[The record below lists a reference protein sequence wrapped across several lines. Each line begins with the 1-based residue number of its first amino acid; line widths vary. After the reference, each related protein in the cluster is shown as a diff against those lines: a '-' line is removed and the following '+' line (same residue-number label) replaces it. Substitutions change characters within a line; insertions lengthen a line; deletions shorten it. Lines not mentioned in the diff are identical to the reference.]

1 MDERNKKMNKIPT
14 VKEIREYRLTHLWSD
29 TLDQIFDMRDHYRP
43 VPASKVARM
52 IDKAF
57 REYCELKPTSTQLQM
72 TVEDFSH
79 RAHICDMRWPVKIT
93 KGFPRKY
100 LKKDDLKPMK
110 KVKVELDAA
119 AFEEFRALAEEAD
132 YPLSYYLHRVSD
144 EIKSNPELKKK
155 IAYSYRKEQR
165 QKAAQAE
172 RKGKVK
178 KVKC

>member
-1 MDERNKKMNKIPT
+1 MNKIPT

-57 REYCELKPTSTQLQM
+57 REYCELKPTATQLQM